1 MLKIVTDEEEIRKC
15 QKILE
20 ETLKKQLSSNG
31 QFTLGF
37 PGGNMENREVH
48 YNDDVYY
55 SSFEISESTP
65 RFWNGFGLSS
75 ELQSTRKSKNISVEI
90 NIPTKGVNKNIAGV
104 FAKDEQNNLMLIHR
118 GKVGGGRKGI
128 NKKAFLSWYPESFK
142 SIYDDENNKEQ
153 AVLVGTITSD
163 NFVNELTNFINNVA
177 LFKKIAVSG
186 EINEATYISDKDLQS
201 HLESKNPKKITVTST
216 CYERSVYISE
226 FAKRCAKGKCQL
238 CLCDAPFK
246 NKLGKPHLETHH
258 IIWLS
263 RGGDDSIENTVAL
276 CPNCHSKMHILD
288 LEQDRNILKKRVE
301 NNLANHFK

>member
-1 MLKIVTDEEEIRKC
+1 MLRIVTDKKEIREC
-15 QKILE
+15 QEILE
-20 ETLKKQLSSNG
+20 ETLKELLSLEG
-31 QFTLGF
+31 TFTLGF
-37 PGGNMENREVH
+37 PGGRADDCELH
-48 YNDDVYY
+48 YNDDIWH
-55 SSFEISESTP
+55 STFEITESTP
-65 RFWNGFGLSS
+65 RFWNGFGLSN
-75 ELQSTRKSKNISVEI
+75 ELNTAKSNNISVEI
-90 NIPTKGVNKNIAGV
+90 NIPMSGINRRVAGI
-104 FAKDEQNNLMLIHR
+104 FAKDDKNNLMLIHR
-118 GKVGGGRKGI
+118 GKVGGGREGI
-128 NKKAFLSWYPESFK
+128 GKEAFLQWCKTRLSLI
-142 SIYDDENNKEQ
+142 SIDKTQ
-153 AVLVGTITSD
+153 AVLVGTITSN

-177 LFKKIAVSG
+177 LFKEIAVSG